1 MHQCERC
8 YAMVPD
14 TAPLCPACG
23 APQPAGGAAA
33 SRPAAQPTMRLA
45 MPSGTPPRQAAASSY
60 AMPPQ
65 VAQPL
70 PPQAVPPQP
79 LPPQPVQPLHQPRF
93 RSVGARAA
101 RTVVS
106 AALMGAAFAIAAALA
121 FTLLTMIFDA
131 LSVSSFARYVM
142 AQVPGLSDAPS
153 SSDGMFSQS
162 QRNEIASTVT
172 PSVWTLVGIVMA
184 MGMGGSWDLGL
195 EIGFFGYG
203 GSGKGEIV
211 GSMGIVGLSMVIAA
225 AFGAYL
231 FARSGHGRR
240 QRWTV
245 PACGL
250 GCGLV
255 TLAAFAI
262 IAGTGRHNKDYM
274 SIITSTYTALTP
286 RSCLLAFLTAALGAA
301 LGMLLGNRAPG
312 ARGVFAASWRWLH
325 RQGGSLRT
333 LGEGIV
339 FSLLLFGVA
348 SIPYSLLMTMS
359 IGAESSGIVSN
370 PGDVPAAWIAAE
382 PLGAWSGVV
391 PLLPS
396 VMLYL
401 MLVCCFGRVTLQ
413 FSESAPYGVSSL
425 LTQGSSLPS
434 AQGHDALAELRAG
447 AGLGSFSWLKYS
459 WFAWVVFGAFM
470 LLTVYLVLRAA
481 GRYRVDRDSARM
493 STVWQAPLVMLLMAA
508 IVQFA
513 FMMPSGILAVDLSSI
528 LGSGATGGLRA
539 VFVPAVWDCVLPA
552 VWIFL
557 VDGLGR
563 LLGAGAG
570 LRPVIGTG
578 GGVYP
583 GEAGA
588 PLKGLAP
595 IEDEWHVRA
604 FLSAQAA
611 ALRDDDEQY
620 ARVVDMNGE
629 ADGRGFGGGTVVAGA
644 GAAGHAGAGTVGA
657 HGVVGRTEAPSWS
670 GAPEQTWRPEPASGA
685 WHPQYVYD
693 SHAPRPDDPTDAAQV
708 PWNAAQRPASAYG
721 SAYPTAPTSGSVP
734 NPGFR
739 N

>member
-8 YAMVPD
+8 SAMVPG
-14 TAPLCPACG
+14 TASLCPECG
-23 APQPAGGAAA
+23 APQPAGGAAV
-33 SRPAAQPTMRLA
+33 SQPAVRPTMRLA
-45 MPSGTPPRQAAASSY
+45 MPSGTPPRQAASSY

-65 VAQPL
+65 AAQPL
-70 PPQAVPPQP
+70 Q
-79 LPPQPVQPLHQPRF
+79 QPRF

-121 FTLLTMIFDA
+121 FTLLTMIFDV

-142 AQVPGLSDAPS
+142 AQVPGLSDAS
-153 SSDGMFSQS
+153 TSSDGLMSQS
-162 QRNEIASTVT
+162 QRNEIVSTVT
-172 PSVWTLVGIVMA
+172 PSLWTLVGITMA

-195 EIGFFGYG
+195 EVGFFGYG
-203 GSGKGEIV
+203 GSGKGEVV
-211 GSMGIVGLSMVIAA
+211 GSMGIVGLSMIIAA

-231 FARSGHGRR
+231 FARTGHGRR

-286 RSCLLAFLTAALGAA
+286 RSCLLAFLTAALGGA

-348 SIPYSLLMTMS
+348 SIPYSLLMTLS
-359 IGAESSGIVSN
+359 IGAESSGIISDY
-370 PGDVPAAWIAAE
+370 GDVPAAWIAAE

-413 FSESAPYGVSSL
+413 FAESTPYGASSSL
-425 LTQGSSLPS
+425 TYGSSPSLPS
-434 AQGHDALAELRAG
+434 APSHGTPSHDALAELRDG
-447 AGLGSFSWLKYS
+447 AGLGSFSWLRYS
-459 WFAWVVFGAFM
+459 WFVWVVFGAFV

-493 STVWQAPLVMLLMAA
+493 STVWQAPLAMLLMAA

-513 FMMPSGILAVDLSSI
+513 FMAPSGILTVDLSAI
-528 LGSGATGGLRA
+528 LGNDAMGNLRA
-539 VFVPAVWDCVLPA
+539 VLVPAVWSCVLPA

-557 VDGLGR
+557 VDGFGR

-588 PLKGLAP
+588 SLKGLAP

-604 FLSAQAA
+604 FLDAQAA
-611 ALRDDDEQY
+611 ALRDDDELY
-620 ARVVDMNGE
+620 AHVVDMNDE
-629 ADGRGFGGGTVVAGA
+629 ADGRGFGGGAGIGGIGAGASAGA
-644 GAAGHAGAGTVGA
+644 GAVGA
-657 HGVVGRTEAPSWS
+657 HGVGGRTEAPSWS
-670 GAPEQTWRPEPASGA
+670 GAPEQTWRPEPASGE

-693 SHAPRPDDPTDAAQV
+693 SHAPRPDGPADAANI
-708 PWNAAQRPASAYG
+708 PWGAAQRPASAYD
-721 SAYPTAPTSGSVP
+721 SAYPTAPRPSSAPATDS
-734 NPGFR
+734 R